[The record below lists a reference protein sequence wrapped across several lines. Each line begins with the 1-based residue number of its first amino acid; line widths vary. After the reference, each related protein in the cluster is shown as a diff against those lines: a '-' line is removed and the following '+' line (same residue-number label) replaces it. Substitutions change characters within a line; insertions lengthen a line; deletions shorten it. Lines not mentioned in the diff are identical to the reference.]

1 MGVTEVI
8 LILWGIGVV
17 LGICVSLPFCIERDL
32 DTGSTMGVMMILIC
46 APIINIIY
54 PIYIITKYYKVNYK
68 DFL

>member
-1 MGVTEVI
+1 MVETFF
-8 LILWGIGVV
+8 ILWGIGLV
-17 LGICVSLPFCIERDL
+17 LGICVTLPFCIEKDL